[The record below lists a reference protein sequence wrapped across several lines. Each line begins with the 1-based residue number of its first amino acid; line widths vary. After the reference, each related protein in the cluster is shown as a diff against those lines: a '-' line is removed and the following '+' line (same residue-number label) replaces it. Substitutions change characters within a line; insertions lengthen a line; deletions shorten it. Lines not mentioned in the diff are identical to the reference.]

1 MTETTPRSNSRYRY
15 LVLFMLMLVY
25 CMSYIDRQ
33 IIGIL
38 ALPIKQDLKLS
49 DTQLGLMG
57 GFAFAIFYT
66 AMGIPIARLADR
78 FNRVW
83 IITAALTIWSGFTA
97 LCGMANS
104 FTHLFL
110 ARLGVG
116 VGEAGGVAPSFSI
129 VSDYFPPRQRGRAL
143 SILTLAL
150 PIGSAAGLLIGGVL
164 AVQYGWRSAF
174 LVMGVLGLLLAPIF
188 VLVTREPKRGALD
201 EPLVSAS
208 PSATSDVIRQ
218 PSFGEVLRLLSR
230 KPSFWWLSFASAA
243 ASMLSY
249 GLAFWLPAYL
259 HRSLGLDVLT
269 TSQVLGAATLIGGI
283 AGILAGGWIGDLLAG
298 RNRAAYALV
307 PAVTFLIGLPPLLGA
322 VWVTSVP
329 LVFVLLLPPLA
340 MNMLW
345 TSPSVAAVQHL
356 APASMRATASSVY
369 LFILNLIG
377 LGAGTVVF
385 GAVSDAFTARFG
397 DDALRLSII
406 SVAVVLC
413 PLASGLYWLA
423 SRTLARDWEGGFGE
437 TPQTAATLSES

>member
-1 MTETTPRSNSRYRY
+1 MTETTPRSKSRYRY

-174 LVMGVLGLLLAPIF
+174 LVMGVLGLVLAPVF

-201 EPLVSAS
+201 DTPKIE
-208 PSATSDVIRQ
+208 TTRI
-218 PSFGEVLRLLSR
+218 PSFAEVLRLLSR

-259 HRSLGLDVLT
+259 HRSLGLDVLA
-269 TSQVLGAATLIGGI
+269 TSQVLGAATLIGGV
-283 AGILAGGWIGDLLAG
+283 AGILAGGWIGDILAG

-307 PAVTFLIGLPPLLGA
+307 PAAMFLIGLIPLLGA
-322 VWVTSVP
+322 MWVTSIP
-329 LVFVLLLPPLA
+329 LVFILLLPPLA

-437 TPQTAATLSES
+437 TPPAASTLSES

>member
-1 MTETTPRSNSRYRY
+1 MPAQNSSPGSGYRY

-25 CMSYIDRQ
+25 CMSYVDRQ

-38 ALPIKQDLKLS
+38 ALPIKEDLKLS

-57 GFAFAIFYT
+57 GFAFALFYT
-66 AMGIPIARLADR
+66 AAGIPIARLADR
-78 FNRVW
+78 YNRVR
-83 IITAALTIWSGFTA
+83 IIAAALAIWSGFTA
-97 LCGMANS
+97 LCGMAS
-104 FTHLFL
+104 GFGQLFL

-129 VSDYFPPRQRGRAL
+129 VSDYFPPKQRGRAL

-150 PIGSAAGLLIGGVL
+150 PIGSAAGLFIGGVL
-164 AVQYGWRSAF
+164 AVQYGWRAAF
-174 LVMGVLGLLLAPIF
+174 LVMGVLGLVLAPLF
-188 VLVTREPKRGALD
+188 LLVTREPKRGTFDTA
-201 EPLVSAS
+201 PQN
-208 PSATSDVIRQ
+208 TSGAI
-218 PSFGEVLRLLSR
+218 PTFPAVLRHLAT
-230 KPSFWWLSFASAA
+230 KPSFWWLSFGSAA

-259 HRSLGLDVLT
+259 HRSLGLDVLD
-269 TSQVLGAATLIGGI
+269 TSRLLGAATLIGGI
-283 AGILAGGWIGDLLAG
+283 VGILAGGWIGDWLAG
-298 RNRAAYALV
+298 KNRAAYARV
-307 PAVTFLIGLPPLLGA
+307 PAVTFLLGLLPLLGA
-322 VWVTSVP
+322 VMVDDLT

-345 TSPSVAAVQHL
+345 TSPSVAAIQQL

-385 GAVSDAFTARFG
+385 GAVSDAFTSRFG

-406 SVAVVLC
+406 AVSVILC
-413 PLASGLYWLA
+413 PLAAFLYWLA
-423 SRTLARDWEGGFGE
+423 SRTLAKDWEGELEDSQAPAGH
-437 TPQTAATLSES
+437 